1 MDIKDHNKGRE
12 KTVMRK
18 RLRIAV
24 FTVVLLGIV
33 LMGFRYFDFVSKIV
47 YEESVSHLTEVFHQS
62 DNMLRE
68 LTNKNLTYLHMWGE
82 NLQNTYSEEEIRDYI
97 KKAQEDAGFLEFYFL
112 SADGNYKMV
121 TGETG
126 YLGLQENI
134 EEDIRQG
141 NDVIANA
148 AVPGRPQMLV
158 FATPKAHGTYQGFE
172 YDAIAIAY
180 ENSDIVDVLN
190 ISAFNGN
197 AQSFVVHP
205 DGRVVVDHSSESWGN
220 VYNFFGILREHSS
233 MSEKEI
239 LELSDKFSSGHA
251 DAMLLN
257 LDGRNYYL
265 VYEKSDIQD
274 WIFLGLVQA
283 EIVNAS
289 MNSLQRST
297 MLLVSVVVFCIA
309 AFFISLII
317 QKNRTSLR
325 KKDTQILYRDEL
337 FQKLSMNV
345 NDVFLMLDAKTYQ
358 ADYVSPNVEKLLG
371 ITVEQIRNDIRILG
385 KLHSGENEDPEKNYL
400 EKIQVHEQ
408 KEWDFEYVHQKTGEK
423 RWFHNIAM
431 GSEVNGKKKYILV
444 MSDRTSDRKMNR
456 ALSEAVRAAETANRA
471 KSTFLSNMSHDIRT
485 PMNAIIGFTT
495 LAVSNIDDKN
505 RVRDYLGKIL
515 SSSNHLLSLINDIL
529 DMSRIESG
537 KLHLEETEVSLSD
550 VLHDLKTIISGQVHA
565 KQLDL
570 YMDAMD
576 ITNEDVYCDRTRL
589 NQVLLNL
596 LSNAIKFTP
605 AGGTVSVR
613 LKQFPGL
620 QRGSELYEIR
630 VKDNGIGMSQEFV
643 QKLFSPF
650 ERERTSTVSRTQG
663 TGLGMAITKNIVDM
677 MGGTIEVQTE
687 QGKGTEF
694 IVRLPFRIQS
704 GNHRIEKIAELEG
717 LKALVADDDFNT
729 CDSVTKMLVKVG
741 MRSEWTLSGKEA
753 VLRARQSME
762 LGDAFHAYIIDWRL
776 PDMNGIEVTR
786 QIRSLGD
793 DTPIIIL
800 TAYDWSDIE
809 VEARE
814 AGVTAF
820 CAKPLFMSDI
830 RETLMTVIG
839 QSQDEP
845 EKSILPT
852 AGSDFRGKCI
862 LLAEDNELNSEIA
875 VELLNEYGFL
885 VDTAENGAETV
896 EKVKNSKPGDYH
908 LVLMDVQMPVMN
920 GYEATKAI
928 RALDNPALAGI
939 TILAMTANAFDED
952 RKKALECGMDGFLS
966 KPIVIEELI
975 AMLQKNLN
983 QASVVSEKTHI

>member
-1 MDIKDHNKGRE
+1 MRRMNIKNHNTNRE

-18 RLRIAV
+18 QLRIAV
-24 FTVVLLGIV
+24 FIAVLVGIV
-33 LMGFRYFDFVSKIV
+33 LMVFQYFRFVSKTI

-68 LTNKNLTYLHMWGE
+68 LTDKNLTYLHMWGE
-82 NLQNTYSEEEIRDYI
+82 NLQDISNEDEIRDYI
-97 KKAQEDAGFLEFYFL
+97 KKAQKDAGFMEFYFL
-112 SADGNYKMV
+112 SAEGNYKMA

-126 YLGLQENI
+126 YLGLQEDI
-134 EEDIRQG
+134 GEDIRQG

-148 AVPGRPQMLV
+148 ALPGKSQLLV
-158 FATPKAHGTYQGFE
+158 FATPEAHGIYQGFE

-180 ENSDIVDVLN
+180 ENSDIVEVLD

-197 AQSFVVHP
+197 AQSLIVHP
-205 DGRVVVDHSSESWGN
+205 DGRVVIDHSSESWGN
-220 VYNFFGILREHSS
+220 VYNFFGLLREHSD
-233 MSEKEI
+233 MSEKELNEL
-239 LELSDKFSSGHA
+239 LEKFKAGRT

-257 LDGRNYYL
+257 LDGGNYYL
-265 VYEKSDIQD
+265 VYEKSNIQD
-274 WIFLGLVQA
+274 WMFLGLVQA
-283 EIVNAS
+283 DIVNAS

-297 MLLVSVVVFCIA
+297 MLLVGVVVLCIA
-309 AFFISLII
+309 AFLISLII
-317 QKNRTSLR
+317 QTNRTNLR
-325 KKDTQILYRDEL
+325 RKDTEILYRDEL

-345 NDVFLMLDAKTYQ
+345 DDVFLMLDAKTYQ
-358 ADYVSPNVEKLLG
+358 ADYVSPNAEKLLG
-371 ITVEQIRNDIRILG
+371 ITAEQIRKDIRVLG
-385 KLHSGENEDPEKNYL
+385 KLHPAEHEDSEKNYL
-400 EKIQVHEQ
+400 EEIQVHEQ
-408 KEWDFEYVHQKTGEK
+408 REGDFKYVHLKTGEK

-444 MSDRTSDRKMNR
+444 MSDRTSDWKMNQ
-456 ALSEAVRAAETANRA
+456 ALSEAVRAAETANKA

-495 LAVSNIDDKN
+495 LAVSNIDDKK
-505 RVRDYLGKIL
+505 RVQDYLGKIL

-537 KLHLEETEVSLSD
+537 KIHLEETEVSLSE
-550 VLHDLKTIISGQVHA
+550 VLHDLKTIISGQIHA
-565 KQLDL
+565 KQLEL

-576 ITNEDVYCDRTRL
+576 VTNEDVYCDKTRL

-596 LSNAIKFTP
+596 LSNAVKFTP

-613 LKQFPGL
+613 IRQCHGTQK
-620 QRGSELYEIR
+620 GSELYEIR

-643 QKLFSPF
+643 QKIFSPF

-694 IVRLPFRIQS
+694 IVRLPFRTQPE
-704 GNHRIEKIAELEG
+704 HQRTEKIAELEG
-717 LKALVADDDFNT
+717 LKALVVDDDFNT
-729 CDSVTKMLVKVG
+729 CDSVTKMLVRVG

-809 VEARE
+809 AEARA

-830 RETLMTVIG
+830 RETLMTAIG
-839 QSQDEP
+839 QSQSEP
-845 EKSILPT
+845 EDSVLPA
-852 AGSDFRGKCI
+852 AGSDFRGRCI
-862 LLAEDNELNSEIA
+862 LLVEDNELNSEIA
-875 VELLNEYGFL
+875 VEILNEYGFL
-885 VDTAENGAETV
+885 VDTAENGAEAV
-896 EKVKNSKPGDYH
+896 EKVKNSTSGKYD

-920 GYEATKAI
+920 GYEATKQI
-928 RALDNPALAGI
+928 RALDDPALAGI

-952 RKKALECGMDGFLS
+952 RKKALKCGMDGFLS

-975 AMLQKNLN
+975 STLQKNLD
-983 QASVVSEKTHI
+983 QVSGV